1 MKSDRNAGFDLPRLR
16 AAGNAFRLHYF
27 SRLRSTNDH
36 AARLRRA
43 GKLFAPAMVLA
54 GIQTAGRGRGQNTWW
69 SGDGA
74 TAGALTVTFVLPVR
88 DRVPPQELP
97 LIAGLATR
105 DAAAELTGEVRIQL
119 KWPNDILYRGKKIG
133 GLLCQRISKADLV
146 GIGLNVNLDPADAP
160 AELRPAIASLK
171 SISKKPL
178 DMTTVLL
185 AVAEH
190 LRRGI
195 RRRLEQSFSEFARD
209 FNRHDALAGR
219 RVRIFPGAGEPPV
232 DGTAHGVDDK
242 GRLIL
247 RRRGSVLRIVAGHV
261 TLLGAANR

>member
-1 MKSDRNAGFDLPRLR
+1 MKSTAGSGFDLDRLR
-16 AAGNAFRLHYF
+16 TGGSTFRLHYF

-54 GIQTAGRGRGQNTWW
+54 GMQTAGRGRGQNTWW
-69 SGDGA
+69 SGKESG
-74 TAGALTVTFVLPVR
+74 AGALTVTFVLPAR

-105 DAAAELTGEVRIQL
+105 DAAAELTGQDRIQL
-119 KWPNDILYRGKKIG
+119 KWPNDILYQGKKIG

-146 GIGLNVNLDPADAP
+146 GIGLNVNIDPASAP
-160 AELRPAIASLK
+160 AELRGRITSLK
-171 SISKKPL
+171 SISKKTL
-178 DMTTVLL
+178 DMTEVLL
-185 AVAEH
+185 AIAEH
-190 LRRGI
+190 LRRAI
-195 RRRLEQSFSEFARD
+195 RRRLEQPFSAFVRD

-219 RVRIFPGAGEPPV
+219 RVRIFPGNDEPPV
-232 DGTAHGVDDK
+232 DGTCQGVDDK

-247 RRRGSVLRIVAGHV
+247 RRRGGVLRVVAGHV
-261 TLLGAANR
+261 ALLGDLSR